1 MKSPQLN
8 TKWVSFPKNNIL
20 TVFLKGEK
28 TPSRIA
34 TFKNQLSLLEMLI
47 QGRRPQ

>member
-28 TPSRIA
+28 TPSEYSMANIQWNILV
-34 TFKNQLSLLEMLI
+34 KNIL
-47 QGRRPQ
+47 